1 MSEASKN
8 QTFSEETKK
17 KMSDTRK
24 GVSKSEE
31 HKKKIGRKGL
41 VTLKNINTEECVR
54 IPKEEAVTY
63 DSNVWKCPTSLK
75 QKRDVCKYCGKE
87 SIAGMIARWHNEN
100 CKHKKDSNES

>member
-54 IPKEEAVTY
+54 IPKEE
-63 DSNVWKCPTSLK
+63 NV
-75 QKRDVCKYCGKE
+75 
-87 SIAGMIARWHNEN
+87 
-100 CKHKKDSNES
+100 